1 MYCRDVKITS
11 VLFLMAEE
19 WKSIESSWTILLLLF
34 LREPYITAVL
44 FLSQKP
50 TSEELKSI
58 NLCNLLAKE
67 KKIMLVNGAT
77 DLQIQSQKIQKI
89 SYNP

>member
-1 MYCRDVKITS
+1 MYCRDVKVTS
-11 VLFLMAEE
+11 VPFLKAEE
-19 WKSIESSWTILLLLF
+19 WKSLESSWTVILLLF

-50 TSEELKSI
+50 TSGKLKSI

-67 KKIMLVNGAT
+67 KKNHA
-77 DLQIQSQKIQKI
+77 D
-89 SYNP
+89 